1 MTDTAIE
8 TTTITLEVTF
18 TKVPEGWQ
26 LTDLSC
32 EPVATGTTLGA
43 VSAVLGVIADKYGEA
58 PIRGGFF
65 NPGVGT

>member
-18 TKVPEGWQ
+18 TKVPGGLQ

-43 VSAVLGVIADKYGEA
+43 VSAVLGVFEN
-58 PIRGGFF
+58 GFQFELGAGVDDLSF
-65 NPGVGT
+65 NF